1 MKTPLLSM
9 VALLALGGMANA
21 TDFACS
27 APQFLIG
34 HESRDPQDT
43 VNRIEVRHGSNS
55 PEWLVHHQFV
65 NGSMVKR
72 QEQYVMF
79 DTSRNGYWSWRGQLR
94 KNGSI
99 TMTGELNRDYQAV
112 YYMETQYSG
121 GQITM
126 KMRSSCSQIAAM
138 TNPQPPLYPPQPPVY
153 PSQPPVYQPAPQ
165 PQITPAEAKRAAA
178 RAAAEER
185 RLAAE
190 EARRAAEAE
199 RQEAERA
206 AEAERQAVERKAEV
220 ERQAAERAAEA
231 ARKKAE
237 WEVELKRKQAE
248 WELEQEKKRIE
259 WEAEQKRRNVLLDPQ
274 YKKVIVPLKVQG
286 NSMRLNVG
294 LGDQVLSMTLD
305 TGATSSLITNSL
317 AISLVRDGQASYV
330 GYSKMITASGEV
342 VTTREVLI
350 KEMWLGNQAVRNV
363 KASAISG
370 DIDLLL
376 GANVLNAIGPY
387 TVDVQN
393 SQLVFT
399 TKEMVPTPVPAP
411 APAAPVTAD
420 NSNQQHVNKAKR

>member
-1 MKTPLLSM
+1 
-9 VALLALGGMANA
+9 
-21 TDFACS
+21 
-27 APQFLIG
+27 
-34 HESRDPQDT
+34 
-43 VNRIEVRHGSNS
+43 
-55 PEWLVHHQFV
+55 
-65 NGSMVKR
+65 
-72 QEQYVMF
+72 
-79 DTSRNGYWSWRGQLR
+79 
-94 KNGSI
+94 
-99 TMTGELNRDYQAV
+99 
-112 YYMETQYSG
+112 
-121 GQITM
+121 
-126 KMRSSCSQIAAM
+126 
-138 TNPQPPLYPPQPPVY
+138 
-153 PSQPPVYQPAPQ
+153 
-165 PQITPAEAKRAAA
+165 KRAAA

-206 AEAERQAVERKAEV
+206 AEAERQAAERKAEA

-237 WEVELKRKQAE
+237 WEVEQKRKQAE
-248 WELEQEKKRIE
+248 WGNEQEKKRIE

-317 AISLVRDGQASYV
+317 AISLVREGQASYV

-363 KASAISG
+363 KVSAISG

-393 SQLVFT
+393 RQLVFT

-411 APAAPVTAD
+411 APAAPVAAD
-420 NSNQQHVNKAKR
+420 NSNT

>member
-1 MKTPLLSM
+1 MPRRKKEKMKTILLST

-27 APQFLIG
+27 APQFLVG

-72 QEQYVMF
+72 QEQYAMF
-79 DTSRNGYWSWRGQLR
+79 DTSRNGYWSWRGQLS
-94 KNGSI
+94 KNSGI
-99 TMTGELNRDYQAV
+99 TMIGELGRDYQGV

-126 KMRSSCSQIAAM
+126 KTRSPCSQITAM
-138 TNPQPPLYPPQPPVY
+138 TNPQPPVFQPAPA
-153 PSQPPVYQPAPQ
+153 PAPQ
-165 PQITPAEAKRAAA
+165 PQMTPAEAKRAAA

-190 EARRAAEAE
+190 EARRAVEAE

-206 AEAERQAVERKAEV
+206 AEAERQAAERKAE
-220 ERQAAERAAEA
+220 AE
-231 ARKKAE
+231 RKKAQ
-237 WEVELKRKQAE
+237 WEAEQKRKQSE
-248 WELEQEKKRIE
+248 WEMEQEKKRIE

-274 YKKVIVPLKVQG
+274 YKKVIVPLKIQG

-294 LGDQVLSMTLD
+294 LGDQVLSMLLD

-317 AISLVRDGQASYV
+317 AISLIRDGQASYA

-342 VTTREVLI
+342 VTTREVMI
-350 KEMWLGNQAVRNV
+350 KEMWLGNQVVKNV
-363 KASAISG
+363 QASAISG

-393 SQLVFT
+393 KQLVFT

-411 APAAPVTAD
+411 APAAPVAAN
-420 NSNQQHVNKAKR
+420 NSNT